1 MATTLGSSEPGDE
14 PVPLRSESL
23 THGEAAHFE
32 DPSFPS
38 DSLAQEWE
46 AKVHSWLSTMPTGRN
61 VMASEMDNWIDS
73 DFSSVPETLKSL
85 PRSQLHHRILS
96 LHKQMCDTSAEIKNS
111 NQDDPPR
118 PRFVRTDQWIPVYSW
133 LESLDTNEVVK
144 SKDISEWLS
153 ENPKVKD
160 QLYARHSRYHLMHY
174 IQKLHLKMLR
184 KREKLKKGNQPI
196 QPPIARTSIP
206 MRIINNGEM
215 TAEDPFA
222 GKFSSN
228 LSKDNEMYSSRKN
241 EAHLR
246 YELFTELQD
255 QLGALLARHR
265 NLNKLKELSSPALPS
280 QLSAENAGHQ
290 VSVTVKEEGNTNTT
304 PGSASPLD
312 SKSDKKRKRIDEV
325 VTPAWSCSEAS
336 VDALLPLNFR
346 CEEAKKQS
354 VWKEKSGALFRE
366 YGQNIYMCLEGRERG
381 FSWPVAC
388 SRGSYAG
395 RHQEKWIPF
404 LQGWKSVGRRF
415 LGPGVY
421 FECKSCLSWIPTWC
435 AYTSSVAIAQPFG
448 RLEQGVQKVLDVR
461 FHPEGLAQLVC
472 SSNEGPNELLLYNLL
487 TGRATEL
494 AGHNCQV
501 QAVEYAVKGAS
512 VVSCGSNIVKVW
524 DSTTGSCLF
533 TLGATSN
540 DQAPHGHKKKINAM
554 SVNQWQ
560 SWLVVT
566 SGGEGDGKLLLWN
579 VLTGEL
585 AADLNMNER
594 VRKQDLPWIDAMEF
608 CSQNLLVCGS
618 DCAYGSQGLVQLWD
632 IETPRGLLSFP
643 AHNSY
648 ITSLKINPSC
658 DIIVTGA
665 GDGTVGLFDVR
676 TGGAISHFSVG
687 SNYEVTSVSFS
698 SCGTFFH
705 ASSTSNNTLV
715 WDIRLLPM
723 GHGYSPSEKYIPV
736 SDSRSMRALH
746 CLSHGKPMPTAEHA
760 GQLPGHVDDGDQGVN
775 DARWLHGEPVL
786 VTVSGDGSLAMW
798 DVSLGQ
804 PCIRHIGSHTRC
816 VNTVAVAPND
826 KYVCSGGD
834 DQKVDLQ
841 MRRMIGLGRERDGLY
856 HLERSSQ
863 QTSLALHVDGSTTSL
878 ITPNTY
884 HAAPSSVEEIS
895 SSLPLVA
902 ESKPL

>member
-1 MATTLGSSEPGDE
+1 MASDHCAE
-14 PVPLRSESL
+14 PVPLSSETL
-23 THGEAAHFE
+23 TLANAEAVHA
-32 DPSFPS
+32 DDAPFPT
-38 DSLAQEWE
+38 DAEAQEWE
-46 AKVHSWLSTMPTGRN
+46 TKAQAWLSSMPVGRD
-61 VMASEMDNWIDS
+61 VMVSEIDSWIDS
-73 DFSSVPETLKSL
+73 DPSSVPETLKSL
-85 PRSQLHHRILS
+85 PRSSLHHRILS
-96 LHKQMCDTSAEIKNS
+96 LQKIMHNTSEIKNS

-133 LESLDTNEVVK
+133 LESLEANEVVK

-184 KREKLKKGNQPI
+184 KREKLKKGTQHI
-196 QPPIARTSIP
+196 QPSIARTSLPI
-206 MRIINNGEM
+206 RIIDNGEV

-241 EAHLR
+241 EARLR

-255 QLGALLARHR
+255 QLSALLARHR
-265 NLNKLKELSSPALPS
+265 NVNRLTESSLPGLSS
-280 QLSAENAGHQ
+280 QQSAENIGHQ
-290 VSVTVKEEGNTNTT
+290 VPVTVKEEGNINATT
-304 PGSASPLD
+304 GSTSPLD
-312 SKSDKKRKRIDEV
+312 SNSDKKRKRIDEV

-336 VDALLPLNFR
+336 ADTLLPLSLR

-354 VWKEKSGALFRE
+354 VWKEKSRSLFKGYR
-366 YGQNIYMCLEGRERG
+366 QNIYTCLEGRERG

-404 LQGWKSVGRRF
+404 LQGWKSLGRRF

-512 VVSCGSNIVKVW
+512 VVSCGGTTVKVW
-524 DSTTGSCLF
+524 DSTTGSCLY
-533 TLGATSN
+533 TLGTTSSG
-540 DQAPHGHKKKINAM
+540 QASVGHRKKINAM
-554 SVNQWQ
+554 SVNHWQ

-585 AADLNMNER
+585 AADLNINER
-594 VRKQDLPWIDAMEF
+594 ARKQGLPWIDAMEF

-618 DCAYGSQGLVQLWD
+618 DCAYGSQGLLQLWD
-632 IETPRGLLSFP
+632 IEAPRRLLSFP
-643 AHNSY
+643 AHDSY
-648 ITSLKINPSC
+648 ITSLKINPTH
-658 DIIVTGA
+658 DIIITGA

-676 TGGAISHFSVG
+676 SGGVISHLSVG
-687 SNYEVTSVSFS
+687 SGYEVTSVSFS
-698 SCGTFFH
+698 NCGNYLH

-715 WDIRLLPM
+715 WDTRLLPM
-723 GHGYSPSEKYIPV
+723 SPSGQYNSV
-736 SDSRSMRALH
+736 CDSRSMRALH

-760 GQLPGHVDDGDQGVN
+760 GQLPGYVDDGDQGVN
-775 DARWLHGEPVL
+775 DARWLHREPVL

-804 PCIRHIGSHTRC
+804 PCIRHISSHTRC
-816 VNTVAVAPND
+816 VNSVAVAPND
-826 KYVCSGGD
+826 KYFCSGGD
-834 DQKVDLQ
+834 DQKVVLYEDL
-841 MRRMIGLGRERDGLY
+841 RRK
-856 HLERSSQ
+856 
-863 QTSLALHVDGSTTSL
+863 T
-878 ITPNTY
+878 
-884 HAAPSSVEEIS
+884 HARWRLTHPMG
-895 SSLPLVA
+895 
-902 ESKPL
+902 